1 MNYFTRNRVL
11 TLVLMLLVTINLAA
25 LTMIGINTGI
35 FGEAKADSRKPREER
50 RHREKTG
57 RMMES
62 RLELNDEQKVKL
74 DATRKEHM
82 NQMRALSTEMDE
94 ARNRME
100 QELNETIID
109 LAKVQQLNQ
118 KIAEIDVSLRQEII
132 DLNVQTREILSEEQL
147 LKYIDMRKD
156 MSRKWRG
163 EDGGS
168 NFSKRRK
175 KLNSK

>member
-25 LTMIGINTGI
+25 LTMIGINNGF

-62 RLELNDEQKVKL
+62 RLGLNDEQKIKL

-82 NQMRALSTEMDE
+82 HLMRALSTKMDE
-94 ARNRME
+94 ARDEME

-109 LAKVQQLNQ
+109 FSNDQIPQYLFCAFDDYDGKKSFWPGFYKS
-118 KIAEIDVSLRQEII
+118 KIGCFRH
-132 DLNVQTREILSEEQL
+132 TRHYDGKRFDRLHCL
-147 LKYIDMRKD
+147 
-156 MSRKWRG
+156 WR
-163 EDGGS
+163 
-168 NFSKRRK
+168 R
-175 KLNSK
+175 